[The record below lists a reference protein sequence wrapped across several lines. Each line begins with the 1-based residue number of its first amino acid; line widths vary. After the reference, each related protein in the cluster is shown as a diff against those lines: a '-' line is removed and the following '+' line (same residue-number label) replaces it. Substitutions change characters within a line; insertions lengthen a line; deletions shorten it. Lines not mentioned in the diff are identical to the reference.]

1 MKLNVI
7 FPMAGEGSRF
17 GYKFKPFIQLGD
29 LTFIELAVAPFLKN
43 IDKIDK
49 FYFVITK
56 EQEEI
61 YNVTNTL
68 QKILD
73 VPLET
78 IIIPEKTSGPYQ
90 TIKKAIEKQPDIRN
104 NSIICDC
111 DHAIDTDYIFKNF
124 NKSNCILPV
133 WEINDE
139 EQNQWSKVVYSKG
152 ELSMVCE
159 KEIITSP
166 DIEIFGIIGC
176 VFFSSLDSFLGDED
190 YVSDAIRKEL
200 KNDSEI
206 QTYIPKTTAFF
217 GDPVRLQNFIEENT
231 SKITFFIDFDGTL
244 VKHESIPDYDKK
256 PELIV
261 DVESLH
267 KLRSNGHRIVITT
280 ARSVSKINS
289 MKNILKSLNI
299 PYDDIVMGCS
309 SGPRVLVNDIK
320 PKKPFLQTARA
331 VNISRDSGWSANESF
346 LNDINL
352 VVHNK
357 LGGFSPAD
365 KIVLEDND
373 RIFVRKSIKKTA
385 ENETHTNKLKMQAFN
400 MKRFNFMWNESTPEI
415 YNEYENDDWYFYDM
429 EYLDSTDGWMLLEES
444 NEKEKYLDIISQQL
458 YRNVYCF
465 NKPVEGISW
474 LKNHI
479 EDKIVPKF
487 LSGDADV
494 DYILSAENLTI
505 NGEKTISVKYF
516 IDNLDHLKYVPK
528 NICPIHGDLT
538 FENILVDSENVKLI
552 DLDGS
557 DFYDAPELD
566 MGKMYQSFL
575 MKYSSWCDD
584 DWNSSGKSYNLDK
597 RLFDIDPKLNSFLN
611 KMWSDILVEDNKI
624 VEDKSIFFA
633 VLHLIRLIPFK
644 LNKNKEHAILSALL
658 SRHWLNILYKK
669 ENT

>member
-29 LTFIELAVAPFLKN
+29 LTFIELAIAPFLKN

-49 FYFVITK
+49 FYFIITK

-61 YNVTNTL
+61 HNVTNTL

-78 IIIPEKTSGPYQ
+78 IVIPEKTSGPYQ
-90 TIKKAIEKQPDIRN
+90 TIKKAMEEQPTIRN

-124 NKSNCILPV
+124 NKSNFILPI
-133 WEINDE
+133 WEINEE
-139 EQNQWSKVVYSKG
+139 EQSQWSKVIYSKG

-200 KNDSEI
+200 KNGSEI
-206 QTYIPKTTAFF
+206 QTYIPKTSAFF
-217 GDPVRLQNFIEENT
+217 GDPGRLQNFIEENT

-244 VKHESIPDYDKK
+244 VKHESKPDYDKK

-261 DVESLH
+261 DVELLH

-280 ARSVSKINS
+280 TRSASKIDS
-289 MKNILKSLNI
+289 MRNILKRLNI
-299 PYDDIVMGCS
+299 PYDDILMGCS

-320 PKKPFLQTARA
+320 PNKPFLQTARA
-331 VNISRDSGWSANESF
+331 VNISRDSGWSINESF
-346 LNDINL
+346 LNDIDL
-352 VVHNK
+352 VVHSK

-365 KIVLEDND
+365 KIVLENNE

-385 ENETHTNKLKMQAFN
+385 GNETHIDKLKMQAFN

-415 YNEYENDDWYFYDM
+415 YHEYENDDWYFYDM
-429 EYLDSTDGWMLLEES
+429 EYLDSDDGWILLEES
-444 NEKEKYLDIISQQL
+444 DEKDKYLDIISRKL
-458 YRNVYCF
+458 YTNVYCF
-465 NKPVEGISW
+465 SRPVEGISW

-479 EDKIVPKF
+479 NTKIVPKF
-487 LSGDADV
+487 SSGDADV
-494 DYILSAENLTI
+494 DYILSAKNIKI
-505 NGEKTISVKYF
+505 NGEETISVSEF
-516 IDNLDHLKYVPK
+516 ISNLEHLRYGPK

-538 FENILVDSENVKLI
+538 FENILVGSGNVKLI
-552 DLDGS
+552 DMEGS

-575 MKYSSWCDD
+575 MKYSSWHND
-584 DWNSSGKSYNLDK
+584 DWTGSGKSYNLDK
-597 RLFDIDPKLNSFLN
+597 RLFDIDPKLNSHLN
-611 KMWSDILVEDNKI
+611 QVWSGILVEDGRI

-644 LNKNKEHAILSALL
+644 LNKNNKEHAILSALL
-658 SRHWLNILYKK
+658 SRYWLNKLYERK
-669 ENT
+669 